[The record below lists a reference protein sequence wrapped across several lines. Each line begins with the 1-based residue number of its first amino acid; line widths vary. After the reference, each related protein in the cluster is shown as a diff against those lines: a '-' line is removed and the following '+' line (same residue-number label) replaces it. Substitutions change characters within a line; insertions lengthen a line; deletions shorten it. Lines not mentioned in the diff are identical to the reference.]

1 MPMKIVYVEDN
12 PDSIHPI
19 ERIISYLGYELLVAD
34 TIECGL
40 AKLNEQ
46 PMFVLVDMLLPDGDA
61 IAFTKKARLQWPTL
75 PIIILSGYANKL
87 YDRELAKWGRH
98 DFELPNNAAGGAVK
112 RRMIESVWCN
122 YKLSKR

>member
-61 IAFTKKARLQWPTL
+61 IVFTKKARMQWPTL
-75 PIIILSGYANKL
+75 PIIILSGCANKGE
-87 YDRELAKWGRH
+87 REAC
-98 DFELPNNAAGGAVK
+98 FEAGCTDYYIKLPNVDILVAIFK
-112 RRMIESVWCN
+112 RYSETR
-122 YKLSKR
+122 